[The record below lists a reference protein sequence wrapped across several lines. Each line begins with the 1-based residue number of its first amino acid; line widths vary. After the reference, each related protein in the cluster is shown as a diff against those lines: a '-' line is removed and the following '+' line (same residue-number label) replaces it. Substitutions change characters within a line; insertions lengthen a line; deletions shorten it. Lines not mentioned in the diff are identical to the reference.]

1 MATRATPTAEGALR
15 GTARHV
21 PVLLPQVLQALAP
34 RPGQSYIDATFGAG
48 GYSEAVLAAAPDTR
62 VLGIDRDPTAI
73 AAGAS
78 LATRYPGRLSLVS
91 GRFSALDDIA
101 Q

>member
-1 MATRATPTAEGALR
+1 MATRGTPSAEGALR

-48 GYSEAVLAAAPDTR
+48 GYSEAILAGRRPIRAYS
-62 VLGIDRDPTAI
+62 GSTAI
-73 AAGAS
+73 RPRLPPAHPSPHAIRAA
-78 LATRYPGRLSLVS
+78 
-91 GRFSALDDIA
+91 
-101 Q
+101 